1 MCCRGNCW
9 WVNAGCF
16 HLAVG
21 VISDSYMMRVMIVCS
36 DGALESECFFFSF
49 SLLHLNYY
57 SFCFHSLPY
66 DYLFT
71 VIAVRICSKK

>member
-36 DGALESECFFFSF
+36 DGALESECFFFF
-49 SLLHLNYY
+49 
-57 SFCFHSLPY
+57 
-66 DYLFT
+66 LFT
-71 VIAVRICSKK
+71 PTLELLLFLFSFFAL